1 VTAATEEQ
9 QAAVP
14 RGILHELEQHRLRKH
29 GHQALT
35 ETRELCDELLK
46 SQVLPGMVAALLG
59 SFREDVELAI
69 EAKTA
74 AARRMMASMRLSLA
88 EVARQSGLSQGPG

>member
-1 VTAATEEQ
+1 VTAAAGR
-9 QAAVP
+9 QAVITP
-14 RGILHELEQHRLRKH
+14 GILHELEQHRLRTH
-29 GHQALT
+29 DQQALNK
-35 ETRELCDELLK
+35 TRELCDELLN

-74 AARRMMASMRLSLA
+74 TARRMST
-88 EVARQSGLSQGPG
+88 